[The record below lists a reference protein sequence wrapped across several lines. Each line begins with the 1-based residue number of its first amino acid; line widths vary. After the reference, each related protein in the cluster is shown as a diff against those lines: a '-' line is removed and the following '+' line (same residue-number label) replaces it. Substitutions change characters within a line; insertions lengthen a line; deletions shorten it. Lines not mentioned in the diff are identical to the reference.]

1 MPAGPAALPAV
12 AAAAGFSSS
21 QLRCSCSVVASA
33 ASTLLASLALEAARV
48 VVEGRSSERGKLVDL
63 ALWPELTEQ
72 CGGLMRLE
80 TRVVGLVVEVMMRPG
95 EERRGVRL
103 CRSCS
108 WARRGS
114 GPQGRSPG

>member
-1 MPAGPAALPAV
+1 MPAGPAELPAV
-12 AAAAGFSSS
+12 AAAGGFSSS
-21 QLRCSCSVVASA
+21 QLRCSCSGAASA
-33 ASTLLASLALEAARV
+33 ASTRLASLALEAARV
-48 VVEGRSSERGKLVDL
+48 VVEERSSERGKLVDL
-63 ALWPELTEQ
+63 ARWPELTER

-80 TRVVGLVVEVMMRPG
+80 TKVVGLLVEVRMRPG

-108 WARRGS
+108 WGRRGS